1 MSEESSPSIRPA
13 SIPGFGSRVAA
24 SIVAAF
30 GLVIFFLLDW
40 VFWATSLTSIQSA
53 VVAVV
58 AVLVFIATNA
68 AAWAGWGA
76 RWYGSSPGSTERA

>member
-1 MSEESSPSIRPA
+1 MNVESSPSIRPT

-24 SIVAAF
+24 SIASAF
-30 GLVIFFLLDW
+30 GLVVFLLLYW
-40 VFWATSLTSIQSA
+40 VFWATSFTSLQSA

-58 AVLVFIATNA
+58 AILVFIATNA

-76 RWYGSSPGSTERA
+76 RWYGSSPRRTERA